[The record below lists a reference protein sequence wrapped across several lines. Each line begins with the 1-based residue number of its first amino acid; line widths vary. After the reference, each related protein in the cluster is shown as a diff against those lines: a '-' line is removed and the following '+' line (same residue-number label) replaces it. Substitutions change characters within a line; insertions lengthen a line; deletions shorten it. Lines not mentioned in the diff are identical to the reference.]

1 MIVPALGSKSVGR
14 VFKAVG
20 SDLTFMPRPPAM
32 SPSSLALANLR
43 AVVILVVL
51 AFHSV
56 LAYVQFI
63 PLKSGGFNDPPYA
76 WRAFPIVDSH
86 HWFGFDL
93 FCAWQDV
100 YLMSLMFLL
109 SGLFVWPSLGR
120 KRNWGFVRDRLRRLG
135 VPFVFGV
142 LVLIPVAVYPAYL
155 ASGGDPSLTAYWQH
169 YVALPFLPN
178 GQLWF
183 LWQLLALNFVA
194 IGLNWIAPNALRTL
208 GKWSGEAGQ
217 RPGVYFA
224 VLVGASAIAYVPS
237 ALAFTPWDWSDS
249 GLLSI
254 QWSRP
259 LLYGVYFFAG
269 VGIGTAGIDV
279 GLVAID
285 GSLARH
291 WKLWLA
297 AAIVSLFVWM
307 GVTSLTM
314 NGPAPLVI
322 EIAADFCF
330 VVACAA
336 GCVFVIASSLRFGTT
351 RSPILDS
358 LSVNAYSL
366 YLVHYDFVIW
376 LQYALLGFTLF
387 ALIKGAIVFAGT
399 AILSWITILAFERIP
414 FGLKLA
420 AAPPRT
426 AATPQSAS
434 RPPAGLYERLRQI
447 VSS

>member
-1 MIVPALGSKSVGR
+1 
-14 VFKAVG
+14 
-20 SDLTFMPRPPAM
+20 
-32 SPSSLALANLR
+32 
-43 AVVILVVL
+43 
-51 AFHSV
+51 
-56 LAYVQFI
+56 
-63 PLKSGGFNDPPYA
+63 
-76 WRAFPIVDSH
+76 
-86 HWFGFDL
+86 
-93 FCAWQDV
+93 
-100 YLMSLMFLL
+100 
-109 SGLFVWPSLGR
+109 
-120 KRNWGFVRDRLRRLG
+120 
-135 VPFVFGV
+135 
-142 LVLIPVAVYPAYL
+142 
-155 ASGGDPSLTAYWQH
+155 
-169 YVALPFLPN
+169 
-178 GQLWF
+178 
-183 LWQLLALNFVA
+183 
-194 IGLNWIAPNALRTL
+194 
-208 GKWSGEAGQ
+208 
-217 RPGVYFA
+217 
-224 VLVGASAIAYVPS
+224 
-237 ALAFTPWDWSDS
+237 
-249 GLLSI
+249 
-254 QWSRP
+254 
-259 LLYGVYFFAG
+259 

>member
-1 MIVPALGSKSVGR
+1 
-14 VFKAVG
+14 
-20 SDLTFMPRPPAM
+20 MPRLPAM

-63 PLKSGGFNDPPYA
+63 PVRTAAFDDPPYG
-76 WRAFPIVDSH
+76 WRSFPIVDSH
-86 HWFGFDL
+86 RWFGFDL

-109 SGLFVWPSLGR
+109 SGLFVWTSLTR
-120 KRNWGFVRDRLRRLG
+120 KQSWGFVRDRLRRLG
-135 VPFVFGV
+135 VPYVFGV
-142 LVLIPVAVYPAYL
+142 LVLIPIAIYPAYL
-155 ASGGDPSLTAYWQH
+155 AAGGDPSLAEYWQH
-169 YVALPFLPN
+169 YLALPFLPN

-194 IGLNWIAPNALRTL
+194 VGLNLIAPKAIKTL

-217 RPGVYFA
+217 RPGLYFA
-224 VLVGASAIAYVPS
+224 VLVAASAVTYVPS
-237 ALAFTPWDWSDS
+237 ALAFTPWAWSDS
-249 GLLSI
+249 GLLSV

-269 VGIGTAGIDV
+269 VGIGAGGIEV
-279 GLVAID
+279 GLTAAD
-285 GSLARH
+285 GALGRR

-297 AAIVSLFVWM
+297 VAIASLFLWM

-314 NGPAPLVI
+314 NGPAPLAI
-322 EIAADFCF
+322 DIAADLCF

-336 GCVFVIASSLRFGTT
+336 GCFFVIASSLRFGTI

-366 YLVHYDFVIW
+366 YLVHYDFVVW
-376 LQYALLGFTLF
+376 LQYALLGLTLF
-387 ALIKGAIVFAGT
+387 ALIKGIIVFSGT
-399 AILSWITILAFERIP
+399 VILSWLTILAVERIP
-414 FGLKLA
+414 FGLRLS
-420 AAPPRT
+420 AAPPHA
-426 AATPQSAS
+426 AATPKSPSQA
-434 RPPAGLYERLRQI
+434 PAGLYARLRQI
-447 VSS
+447 VSP